1 MKNLIFLILPLL
13 FVISC
18 NEEKVDEELEPID
31 KDSIFGKWQLVEEW
45 DGVMSDPYEVEDGYF
60 YIFDSDSTFTTTQ
73 IGVCP
78 DGTKGG
84 FFELSSDSI
93 SNMLYM
99 EWDCVHEEYDD
110 FVPRLFNRYEL
121 EDGFLK
127 LWPHE
132 DVNTCYEGCWERFK
146 KVAKEEK

>member
-1 MKNLIFLILPLL
+1 MRSLIFLIIPALL
-13 FVISC
+13 FISC
-18 NEEKVDEELEPID
+18 KEKYEKELEPID

-60 YIFDSDSTFTTTQ
+60 YIFNSDSTFTTTQ

-78 DGTKGG
+78 DVIQGG
-84 FFELSSDSI
+84 FFELSLDSI
-93 SNMLYM
+93 SNMIYM

-110 FVPRLFNRYEL
+110 FVPHLFNRYEL

-132 DVNTCYEGCWERFK
+132 DVNTCYEGCIEKFE
-146 KVAKEEK
+146 KVANE